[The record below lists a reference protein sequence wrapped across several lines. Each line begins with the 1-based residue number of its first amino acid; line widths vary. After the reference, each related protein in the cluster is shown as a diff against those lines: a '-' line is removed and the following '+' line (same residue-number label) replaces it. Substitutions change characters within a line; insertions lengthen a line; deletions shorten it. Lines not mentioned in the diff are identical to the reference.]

1 MGRRRGGGWPMSDT
15 RWKATERRIA
25 ALLGGRRVPVSGRGR
40 GDQPDIAHAW
50 LSVECKDRATLP
62 AWLMDALDQA
72 EASATPA
79 QLPVAVLH
87 RAGDRHDAALVV
99 LRLADFVAWFGD
111 GTGQPGRAG
120 CRKVQGNAAPAPQK

>member
-1 MGRRRGGGWPMSDT
+1 MADK

-40 GDQPDIAHAW
+40 GDAPDIAHPW

-62 AWLMDALDQA
+62 AWLLDALAQA
-72 EASATPA
+72 EASATPD

-87 RAGDRHDAALVV
+87 QAGDRHDRAVVV
-99 LRLADFVAWFGD
+99 LRLSAFRDWFAPDLTGD
-111 GTGQPGRAG
+111 
-120 CRKVQGNAAPAPQK
+120 

>member
-1 MGRRRGGGWPMSDT
+1 MADK

-40 GDQPDIAHAW
+40 GDQPEIAHPW
-50 LSVECKDRATLP
+50 LSLEVKDRATLP
-62 AWLMDALDQA
+62 LWLLDALAQA

-87 RAGDRHDAALVV
+87 RAGDRHDQALVV
-99 LRLADFVAWFGD
+99 LRLADFAARFG
-111 GTGQPGRAG
+111 TVTPGEFG
-120 CRKVQGNAAPAPQK
+120 AASGD